1 MEQFKVAIYARFTVD
16 VNQKDVDEIKK
27 CIDSFAKMIDAKI
40 VKQCW
45 EIVESG
51 YTSSKFDDLF
61 DTCSKNRWGIL
72 TYDLKTLHQHRSGAL
87 SIIREGSEMGIPI
100 FFVDAG
106 SAFNSI
112 LCI

>member
-1 MEQFKVAIYARFTVD
+1 MEQFNVAIYARFTVD
-16 VNQKDVDEIKK
+16 VDQKD
-27 CIDSFAKMIDAKI
+27 IDQMKEGIDFFAKMIDAKI

-45 EIVESG
+45 EIVENG
-51 YTSSKFDDLF
+51 YTSSKFDALF
-61 DTCSKNRWGIL
+61 DTCNKNRWGIL

>member
-16 VNQKDVDEIKK
+16 VSQRDVDEIKK
-27 CIDSFAKMIDAKI
+27 CIDSFATMIDAKI

-45 EIVESG
+45 EIVQSG
-51 YTSSKFDDLF
+51 YTSSKFDALF
-61 DTCSKNRWGIL
+61 DSCNRNRWGIL

-87 SIIREGSEMGIPI
+87 SIIRAGSEMGIPI